1 MPLVSEQTI
10 PALSTA
16 SMLSGGTGDYHLS
29 LSGKE
34 ILGLGLTRGK
44 KT

>member
-1 MPLVSEQTI
+1 MSLVPEQKI

-16 SMLSGGTGDYHLS
+16 SMLSGGTGDYYLY